1 MAEALLSFGVER
13 LWNLLVQ
20 ESERLQGVDE
30 QLNGLKSDVEML
42 RCFLEDAEAKKHTSA
57 MMGNIIEDI
66 KEIVFDTEDM
76 VETFLLKEELGN
88 TCGIKNSAR
97 KLSCGIFER
106 RRLAFDMEAMSKRI
120 SKVIRNMKCHGV
132 QQVTIVNEGYR
143 QTLQEIRT
151 FSGDN
156 GDHLV
161 GWKENVEILVGH
173 LVGEDNTRVVSI
185 TGMGGIGKTTLARK
199 VFKHETIKSH
209 FPRLAWVCVSQQFTR
224 KDVSQTIL
232 QQLRPEIKVLELTE
246 YVLQEKLSE
255 AMETQKALIVIDD
268 IWREGDWDRIKDVFL
283 PKKGCKVLLTSRNE
297 GWALHADPKCVTF
310 RPKCLTFEESWDL
323 FQRITFPMKDT
334 AEFKVDEEME
344 EMGKQMIKHCGGL
357 HLAVKVLGGL
367 LAAQYIL
374 HEWERVYKSIGS
386 HIVGGTSF
394 NERNIVYHVLY
405 LSLEELPAYLK
416 YCFLYLAHF
425 PEDYQIDVE
434 TLSYYWASEGIPR
447 PPRYYDRESIRD
459 VGDGYIEELVKRNM
473 VVSERDV
480 ETSRFETCQLHDM
493 MREVCLRKAEEE
505 NFLQIIQGTS
515 TATSKSPCKSRRL
528 SVVRWPADTF
538 DVDTEV
544 KNSSLRTLLFI
555 PDRGYW
561 NTTGLFFTR
570 LMLMR
575 VLDLSLVK
583 FEGGKVPS
591 SIGKLI
597 HLRYLSLKDAYV
609 NHLPSSMR
617 NLKQLLYLNLDV
629 TCQVYMPNILK
640 EMRELT
646 YLYLPGSLHDTVKME
661 LGNLV
666 KLETL
671 KNFSMEH
678 GSLSDLHG
686 MTKLKILSV
695 YTEGKG
701 CSMKTLSSSLSKIT
715 HLENLTINNRKKH
728 VPTNEDEGGFVLD
741 SVHLR
746 QLTLEIY
753 MPRLPDAQHFP
764 SHLTGIYL
772 ELCRLEEDPMPIM
785 GKLLHL
791 KKVWLGERSFSGKRM
806 VCSRGGFP
814 QLQILQFIGL
824 DEWDEW
830 IVEEGSMPL
839 LLFLSISGCEKLEKW
854 KLEEGSMSLLHILQI
869 SCCKNLEEW
878 IVEEGSM
885 RLLHILSIYECK
897 KLKLPDGLRFITSL
911 EDLSVEHI
919 GEKCKL
925 RCLPSH
931 LTTISLTGC
940 RTEEDPMPILEK
952 MVQLKEVL
960 LAKGSFCGRRMVCSR
975 GGFPQLKNLEL
986 KELEEWEEWMVEEG
1000 SMPLLHTLTIWGC
1013 QKLKKLP
1020 DGLRF
1025 ITSLEDLRVEHV
1037 GEIFKLRLSQGYL
1050 PCHLTTIFLSRCGLE
1065 EDPMPVLEKL
1075 LHLKKINLEY
1085 ESFCGRRV
1093 VCSRDGF
1100 PQLQQ
1105 LVLSFLLELEEWIV
1119 EEGTMPLLHSLVI
1132 NKCKNLK
1139 ELPDGLRFITSLKEL
1154 RVENMREEW
1163 KKRLLEGGEDY
1174 YKVQHIPSV
1183 RLSLWRD
1190 GSIIS
1195 FGGSVDTG

>member
-1 MAEALLSFGVER
+1 MAICWTKSDFQEILQNKYPPSYELKGLPLVGEFMAESLLSFGVER
-13 LWNLLVQ
+13 LWNLLVR
-20 ESERLQGVDE
+20 ESERFQGVEE
-30 QLNGLKSDVEML
+30 QFNGLKSDLNML
-42 RCFLEDAEAKKHTSA
+42 RCFLEDADAKKHTSA
-57 MMGNIIEDI
+57 MVRNTI
-66 KEIVFDTEDM
+66 KEVKEIILDTEDI
-76 VETFLLKEELGN
+76 VETFLLKKKLGN
-88 TCGIKNSAR
+88 TSGIINNVRRLPRVIS
-97 KLSCGIFER
+97 ER
-106 RRLAFDMEAMSKRI
+106 RILAFDMKAISKRI
-120 SKVIRNMKCHGV
+120 SKVIRDMQSLGV
-132 QQVTIVNEGYR
+132 QQVTASDGYP
-143 QTLQEIRT
+143 QSLQERQREMRET
-151 FSGDN
+151 FSNDN
-156 GDHLV
+156 ENVLV
-161 GWKENVEILVGH
+161 GLDQKVKSLASYVVE
-173 LVGEDNTRVVSI
+173 EDSSQVVSI
-185 TGMGGIGKTTLARK
+185 TGMGGIGKTTLARQ
-199 VFKHETIKSH
+199 VFNHETVKSH
-209 FPRLAWVCVSQQFTR
+209 FAGLAWVCLSQQFTR
-224 KDVSQTIL
+224 DYVWQTIL
-232 QQLRPEIKVLELTE
+232 RKLRPECKVSEMKGDE
-246 YVLQEKLSE
+246 LQEKLSQVL
-255 AMETQKALIVIDD
+255 ETQKVLIVLDD
-268 IWREGDWDRIKDVFL
+268 IWREEDWDMIKPMF
-283 PKKGCKVLLTSRNE
+283 PRKKGCKVLLTSRNE

-357 HLAVKVLGGL
+357 PLALKVLGGL
-367 LAAQYIL
+367 LAAQYTL
-374 HEWERVYKSIGS
+374 HEWKRVYKSIGS

-1025 ITSLEDLRVEHV
+1025 ITSLEDLR
-1037 GEIFKLRLSQGYL
+1037 
-1050 PCHLTTIFLSRCGLE
+1050 
-1065 EDPMPVLEKL
+1065 
-1075 LHLKKINLEY
+1075 
-1085 ESFCGRRV
+1085 
-1093 VCSRDGF
+1093 
-1100 PQLQQ
+1100 
-1105 LVLSFLLELEEWIV
+1105 
-1119 EEGTMPLLHSLVI
+1119 
-1132 NKCKNLK
+1132 
-1139 ELPDGLRFITSLKEL
+1139 LPDGLRFITSLKEL

-1183 RLSLWRD
+1183 RLSLWR
-1190 GSIIS
+1190 
-1195 FGGSVDTG
+1195 